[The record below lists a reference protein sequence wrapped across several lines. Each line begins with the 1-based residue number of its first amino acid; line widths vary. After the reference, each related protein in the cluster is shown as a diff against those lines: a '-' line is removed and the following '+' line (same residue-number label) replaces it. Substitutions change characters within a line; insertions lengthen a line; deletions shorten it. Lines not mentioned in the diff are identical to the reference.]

1 MALVVAARA
10 APQLPWRIRRHE
22 HDQRFVSQLDEGD
35 PGRVAFMAEEGEAI
49 LPRINPSARSGDDRL
64 RMTTCVL
71 DSSSHM
77 IAITAGSHANS

>member
-1 MALVVAARA
+1 V
-10 APQLPWRIRRHE
+10 IRRHE
-22 HDQRFVSQLDEGD
+22 HDQRFVSQLGEDD

-71 DSSSHM
+71 GSSSRM
-77 IAITAGSHANS
+77 IATPNVRSNID